1 MTLAVIEFLENIIQ
15 AGTDNAVYFTMG
27 LIATLIFVIRLAL
40 ALFIGDSADGGDF
53 DVDLD
58 EAGHISGEAFEIF
71 SLLSITAFFM
81 GAGWMGFAARH
92 DWQLGGGWSLV
103 LALAFGLFMM
113 ALASGLMFYVRK
125 LSSHPKVDLQT
136 ARGQLGRVYMQIPEH
151 GLGQVEVTVS
161 GSKRIYP
168 ARSTSGAI
176 DSFTQVI
183 IADVETDGT
192 LVVEA
197 RGDA

>member
-71 SLLSITAFFM
+71 SLLSMFLEPWLLVPPSRSESKQ
-81 GAGWMGFAARH
+81 GQRH
-92 DWQLGGGWSLV
+92 
-103 LALAFGLFMM
+103 
-113 ALASGLMFYVRK
+113 
-125 LSSHPKVDLQT
+125 
-136 ARGQLGRVYMQIPEH
+136 GQ
-151 GLGQVEVTVS
+151 
-161 GSKRIYP
+161 
-168 ARSTSGAI
+168 
-176 DSFTQVI
+176 
-183 IADVETDGT
+183 DVPQP
-192 LVVEA
+192 
-197 RGDA
+197 R